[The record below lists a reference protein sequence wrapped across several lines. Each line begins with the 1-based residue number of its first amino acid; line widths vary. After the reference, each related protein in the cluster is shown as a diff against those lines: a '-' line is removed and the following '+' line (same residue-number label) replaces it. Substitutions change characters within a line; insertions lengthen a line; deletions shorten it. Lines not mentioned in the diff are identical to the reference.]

1 MASFAAEPLGVAA
14 ATASSPALAVSDGRR
29 YSLLAPT
36 ELANVSKSG
45 MAFKT
50 LHLVRHAQ
58 AQHNAAC
65 IAAGGD
71 RSIYLSEALVDARL
85 TDLGRMQAEA
95 LRDALAA
102 ADVEVDVVL
111 VSPLSRCCE
120 TAKIAFPAG
129 SRFVAT
135 ETCRERSGQHP
146 CDRRRTRTE
155 LQTDFPEVDFSALAT
170 DADSSWTAE
179 RESEAALVA
188 RAEAFCAELAARPE
202 ARITVVAHNDFLQAL
217 LLRSRLD
224 VADAALRVPFENA
237 RHGSGLLTWQ

>member
-1 MASFAAEPLGVAA
+1 METVASELSADTAA
-14 ATASSPALAVSDGRR
+14 AAPQVALPDGRK
-29 YSLLAPT
+29 YSLLPIS
-36 ELANVSKSG
+36 ELAPVSKAG
-45 MAFKT
+45 VPFKT

-58 AQHNAAC
+58 AEHNATC
-65 IAAGGD
+65 LAAGGD

-85 TDLGRMQAEA
+85 TDRGRSQAEV
-95 LRDALAA
+95 LRGALAIA
-102 ADVEVDVVL
+102 AAEVDVVL

-120 TAKIAFPAG
+120 TARIAFPAG

-135 ETCRERSGQHP
+135 ETCRERNGQHP

-155 LQTDFPEVDFSALAT
+155 LAKDFPEVDFSALAT
-170 DADSSWTAE
+170 DEDASWTAE

-202 ARITVVAHNDFLQAL
+202 ARIAVVAHNDFLQAL
-217 LLRSRLD
+217 LLRSRLH

-237 RHGSGLLTWQ
+237 RHGSGLMTWH

>member
-1 MASFAAEPLGVAA
+1 MASVTAEPLSVAA
-14 ATASSPALAVSDGRR
+14 ATASSPELPDGRR

-85 TDLGRMQAEA
+85 TDLGRTQADA
-95 LRDALAA
+95 LRDALVAA
-102 ADVEVDVVL
+102 AVEVDVVL

-120 TAKIAFPAG
+120 TARIAFSAG

-155 LQTDFPEVDFSALAT
+155 LEKDFPEVDFSALAT
-170 DADSSWTAE
+170 DEDASWTAE

-202 ARITVVAHNDFLQAL
+202 DRIAVVAHNDFLQAL
-217 LLRSRLD
+217 LLRSRLH